1 MLKLSSIISQHLTI
15 KLIALVVALFA
26 VVLTS
31 FWGAQQAHAQAAS
44 GTFAQETN
52 LNNISKAIKY
62 FSLLRICGIE
72 DSEND
77 RGFKKEISG
86 DDIDKGPRWWMW
98 NSIEGVHIGKNIDQW
113 GDQNGKSNCNG
124 EKDEMPGWIN
134 AAFSYLGVKVDGGR
148 ASLESLGYK
157 CAIESG
163 TYKCKNDLAREPS
176 STTGSVLNK
185 LKSLPYLGGTD
196 PTGSSTIKYK
206 AASYLSA
213 LGELKTTC
221 GGVKGGSTN
230 IISIKIVDSKTGVIK
245 TESWGM
251 SNPKEEPLF
260 IPFERKKDVYD
271 FNNKPCSD
279 TISSLT
285 SNNAEA
291 YAQWIGM
298 DICRNSFPAQSNNS
312 VFIEACAKGA
322 VNKFDYISCAKAGG
336 TVNTATGGANL
347 QNACFLGQGLP
358 TDSGG
363 KTVGEICYNTLK
375 YTADGLLGACIAGGV
390 NRDNPNYCASNYPV
404 NDNLSANPNKP
415 IVDPNKDRREACLEG
430 AALKL
435 TDTILET
442 ATPTDPED
450 PAATDGT
457 SCGIEGLGWVICPL
471 LGFLGSIS
479 DTAFDFLSTSF
490 LETSAD
496 YVQVGGPAYNAWV
509 VMRNFANVAFVIVFL
524 IIIFSQLTGYGVTNY
539 GVKKMLPRLV
549 IAAILVN
556 ISFFICQV
564 AIDLSNILGYSL
576 KSLFDS
582 IGTLVQPASTVSAD
596 ATGNGLGIALIVAGV
611 IAGGVTLLFS
621 ITVPILLAVVLAL
634 LMIVLILLG
643 RTALIILLL
652 IISPLAFVAY
662 LLPNTE
668 DWFKKWYK
676 LFFSLLLLFPII
688 AVVFGASGL
697 AGKIIYDSAGDDM
710 VRQLM
715 GIGIAV
721 IPLFIVPS
729 LLKGALSAT
738 GQLGAK
744 LSGLANK
751 AGGNIGGK
759 YKSTSRLA
767 ALNEARRR
775 NAQIRRAQI
784 TGGVYTG
791 KNPLSKLSSAASGAF
806 NASRISGTAGTKLA
820 QQSAALANKLD
831 VEDIDAANAQIKQA
845 NISDADLKRVA
856 GGEAVKGINGRD
868 GAARAAAMMEQ
879 TRRGN
884 FGDLQSSWNG
894 MLGESPAVKRRVA
907 QAFSSFAE
915 KPGFIGQGVLGQ
927 LSRSEGVAGEQTLEY
942 LAANGGD
949 RYSAQ
954 KVASTSKEELGYL
967 LSQQTT
973 ATATNPTGGIQGE
986 LIDAANEAFSNPDIS
1001 GLIGNNRNAI
1011 MDIATNPA
1019 PRR

>member
-1 MLKLSSIISQHLTI
+1 MNKKQRYKTSRSFSRFFILPFLSLALLISSASSVIQTQSASAAYLSQDQIDKQIQSLIIYR
-15 KLIALVVALFA
+15 ALGACLRHETLPDSEHIVSNFNRISDANAKDGVWFGDAPVETFGLPLGAYMRQDSMGFPDVGDDYKTDCNAGGVTPAKKAIGLWGITGPELLCNIGFVRASDPKQA
-26 VVLTS
+26 VTVDLST
-31 FWGAQQAHAQAAS
+31 H
-44 GTFAQETN
+44 TVKRDTNN
-52 LNNISKAIKY
+52 LNLCI
-62 FSLLRICGIE
+62 G
-72 DSEND
+72 
-77 RGFKKEISG
+77 GSG
-86 DDIDKGPRWWMW
+86 DFKYGDGLERNTEASMAYESYILKKVYGKTVSFDSNNNVSYNPIDDWSNATWYW
-98 NSIEGVHIGKNIDQW
+98 YYS
-113 GDQNGKSNCNG
+113 KSFNWSCG
-124 EKDEMPGWIN
+124 YGQMGT
-134 AAFSYLGVKVDGGR
+134 SY
-148 ASLESLGYK
+148 
-157 CAIESG
+157 
-163 TYKCKNDLAREPS
+163 
-176 STTGSVLNK
+176 
-185 LKSLPYLGGTD
+185 
-196 PTGSSTIKYK
+196 
-206 AASYLSA
+206 
-213 LGELKTTC
+213 
-221 GGVKGGSTN
+221 
-230 IISIKIVDSKTGVIK
+230 DSK
-245 TESWGM
+245 
-251 SNPKEEPLF
+251 
-260 IPFERKKDVYD
+260 
-271 FNNKPCSD
+271 
-279 TISSLT
+279 
-285 SNNAEA
+285 
-291 YAQWIGM
+291 
-298 DICRNSFPAQSNNS
+298 
-312 VFIEACAKGA
+312 
-322 VNKFDYISCAKAGG
+322 AKAGNDNKSYNIYSPNKDG
-336 TVNTATGGANL
+336 SVNTDKWYRGVL
-347 QNACFLGQGLP
+347 
-358 TDSGG
+358 TDSDEIIIRPSTARDNAEW
-363 KTVGEICYNTLK
+363 KKSCSFMAGEINRFATDYAKNSLEETLTTSCK
-375 YTADGLLGACIAGGV
+375 AAYPTTGVGVDVRANQLKAAACIAGGV
-390 NRDNPNYCASNYPV
+390 NKENATYCADTYP
-404 NDNLSANPNKP
+404 DESLLA
-415 IVDPNKDRREACLEG
+415 ACKAG
-430 AALKL
+430 AGIARG
-435 TDTILET
+435 IPAES
-442 ATPTDPED
+442 ATPDRELDTPGGEGSS
-450 PAATDGT
+450 PT
-457 SCGIEGLGWVICPL
+457 CGIEGIGWIVCPL
-471 LGFLGSIS
+471 MGFLGSIS
-479 DTAFDFLSTSF
+479 DTAFGFLSTSF

-524 IIIFSQLTGYGVTNY
+524 LIIFSQLTGYGVSNY

-556 ISFFICQV
+556 ISFFVCQV
-564 AIDLSNILGYSL
+564 AVDLSNILGYSL

-582 IGTLVQPASTVSAD
+582 IGTLIQPAGTVSGD
-596 ATGNGLGIALIVAGV
+596 ATGNGIGIAAIVAAV
-611 IAGGVTLLFS
+611 LVGGVTLLFS
-621 ITVPILLAVVLAL
+621 ITVPIVLAVVLAL

-697 AGKIIYDSAGDDM
+697 AGKIIYDSASGDM
-710 VRQLM
+710 IRQLM
-715 GIGIAV
+715 GVGVAA
-721 IPLFIVPS
+721 IPLFVVPS
-729 LLKGALSAT
+729 LLKGALNAT

-751 AGGNIGGK
+751 AGGNVGSK

-767 ALNEARRR
+767 AFNEARRR

-784 TGGVYTG
+784 TGGVYNG
-791 KNPLSKLSSAASGAF
+791 KNPFSKASSAVSGAF
-806 NASRISGTAGTKLA
+806 NASRISGAAGTKLA

-831 VEDIDAANAQIKQA
+831 VEDIEAANAQIKQA

-856 GGEAVKGINGRD
+856 NGEAVKGINGRD

-894 MLGESPAVKRRVA
+894 MLGESPAVKRRVS
-907 QAFSSFAE
+907 QAFSSFAD

-927 LSRSEGVAGEQTLEY
+927 LSRGEGAPAEQTLEY

-954 KVASTSKEELGYL
+954 KIASTSKEELGYL